1 MHYWQSAYARFPAPD
16 PERPLHRIYIDGD
29 RDHTEQ
35 EDVMKTT
42 LYERRGKSRYRVV
55 GTANALGDKL

>member
-1 MHYWQSAYARFPAPD
+1 LIPVPKIELLVIMVELDA
-16 PERPLHRIYIDGD
+16 D